1 MGKHATGSNVA
12 LPIFVDFFKNSKFI
26 PDREFE
32 VPNSISK
39 NYVDQETGNITEE
52 KDFIESKK
60 YILENFKDTTSESIY
75 TDSQLN
81 TKLNE
86 NIESLPQSFD
96 IDTNSVF
103 DILENEEQEIINDSE
118 DTDEGQNER

>member
-1 MGKHATGSNVA
+1 M
-12 LPIFVDFFKNSKFI
+12 FI
-26 PDREFE
+26 
-32 VPNSISK
+32 VP
-39 NYVDQETGNITEE
+39 
-52 KDFIESKK
+52 KK